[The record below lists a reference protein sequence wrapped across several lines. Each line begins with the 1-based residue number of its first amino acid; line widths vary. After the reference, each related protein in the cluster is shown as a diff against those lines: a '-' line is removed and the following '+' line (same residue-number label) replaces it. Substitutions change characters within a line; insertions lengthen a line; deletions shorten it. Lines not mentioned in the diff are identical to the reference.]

1 MCHTLQLDSTY
12 CIESGN
18 EVGEIKENV
27 KEQQVMEWYEMFYKD
42 IYRFIFYMMG
52 DRQCCED
59 LVHDTFLR
67 AYMSY
72 EKFENR
78 TNVKT
83 WLFSIAKHL
92 VIDEIRKRKRKSFF
106 SLFANVPETQ
116 SPFNI
121 EQYIEHRD
129 TIERT
134 LGAIQQLKPDYR
146 LVITLKKVEECST
159 KEISEILGWSESKI
173 RKTLSR
179 GLAALKKMDVVE
191 GSEYFEETF

>member
-1 MCHTLQLDSTY
+1 MCHTFHSVSTY
-12 CIESGN
+12 RIAGGN
-18 EVGEIKENV
+18 EVGEINDQF
-27 KEQQVMEWYEMFYKD
+27 KEQQIMEWYEIYYKD

-59 LVHDTFLR
+59 LVHDTFVR
-67 AYMSY
+67 AFTSY
-72 EKFENR
+72 EKFESR
-78 TNVKT
+78 TKVKT

-92 VIDEIRKRKRKSFF
+92 VIDEIRRRKRKKVF
-106 SLFANVPETQ
+106 SLFANEPEIQ
-116 SPFNI
+116 STFNI

-134 LGAIQQLKPDYR
+134 LQAIQQLKPDYR

-179 GLAALKKMDVVE
+179 GLAALKKMDVLE
-191 GSEYFEETF
+191 GSEYFEKTF

>member
-1 MCHTLQLDSTY
+1 MCHTFQTASTNR
-12 CIESGN
+12 IDSGN
-18 EVGEIKENV
+18 EVGEIKDNI
-27 KEQQVMEWYEMFYKD
+27 KEQQVMEWYEIYYKD

-67 AYMSY
+67 AFKSF

-78 TNVKT
+78 TNVNT
-83 WLFSIAKHL
+83 WLFSIAKYL
-92 VIDEIRKRKRKSFF
+92 VIDEIRKRRRKRVF
-106 SLFANVPETQ
+106 SLFSKDPEIQ

-121 EQYIEHRD
+121 EQYIENKD

-134 LGAIQQLKPDYR
+134 LEAIQQLKPNYR
-146 LVITLKKVEECST
+146 LVITLKKIEECST
-159 KEISEILGWSESKI
+159 KEIAEILGWSESKI

-179 GLAALKKMDVVE
+179 GLAALKKKNDEE
-191 GSEYFEETF
+191 GGGYFEKRL

>member
-1 MCHTLQLDSTY
+1 MCHTFHSVSTY
-12 CIESGN
+12 RIDGGN
-18 EVGEIKENV
+18 EVGEINDKF
-27 KEQQVMEWYEMFYKD
+27 KEQQIMEWYEIYYKD

-59 LVHDTFLR
+59 LIHDTFLR
-67 AYMSY
+67 AFTSY

-78 TNVKT
+78 TNVRT

-92 VIDEIRKRKRKSFF
+92 VIDEIRRRKRKRVF
-106 SLFANVPETQ
+106 SLFANDPEIQ

-121 EQYIEHRD
+121 EQYIEHRE

-134 LGAIQQLKPDYR
+134 LEAIQQLKPDYR

-179 GLAALKKMDVVE
+179 GLAALKKMDVLE
-191 GSEYFEETF
+191 GSEYFEKTF

>member
-1 MCHTLQLDSTY
+1 MCHTFHSVSTY
-12 CIESGN
+12 RIDSGN
-18 EVGEIKENV
+18 EVGEINDNPKE
-27 KEQQVMEWYEMFYKD
+27 KQVMEWYEMYYKD
-42 IYRFIFYMMG
+42 IYRFIFYMIG

-59 LVHDTFLR
+59 FVHDTFLR
-67 AYMSY
+67 AYTSF

-92 VIDEIRKRKRKSFF
+92 VIDEIRKRKRRKFL
-106 SLFANVPETQ
+106 SLFPNNLDIP
-116 SPFNI
+116 SSLNI

-134 LGAIQQLKPDYR
+134 LAAIQKLKPDYR
-146 LVITLKKVEECST
+146 LVITLKKIEECST
-159 KEISEILGWSESKI
+159 KEIAEILGWSESKV

-191 GSEYFEETF
+191 GGGYFEKSL

>member
-1 MCHTLQLDSTY
+1 M
-12 CIESGN
+12 GK
-18 EVGEIKENV
+18 EVGEINDKF
-27 KEQQVMEWYEMFYKD
+27 KEQQIMEWYEIYYKD

-67 AYMSY
+67 AFTSF

-92 VIDEIRKRKRKSFF
+92 VIDEIRKRKRKRFF
-106 SLFANVPETQ
+106 SLFANAPEIQ

-121 EQYIEHRD
+121 EQYIEHRE

-134 LGAIQQLKPDYR
+134 LEAIQQLKPDYR

-179 GLAALKKMDVVE
+179 GLAALKNMDVVE
-191 GSEYFEETF
+191 GSEYFEKTF

>member
-106 SLFANVPETQ
+106 HYLQTSQRHSHLL
-116 SPFNI
+116 
-121 EQYIEHRD
+121 
-129 TIERT
+129 T
-134 LGAIQQLKPDYR
+134 LN
-146 LVITLKKVEECST
+146 S
-159 KEISEILGWSESKI
+159 ILNTGI
-173 RKTLSR
+173 R
-179 GLAALKKMDVVE
+179 
-191 GSEYFEETF
+191 